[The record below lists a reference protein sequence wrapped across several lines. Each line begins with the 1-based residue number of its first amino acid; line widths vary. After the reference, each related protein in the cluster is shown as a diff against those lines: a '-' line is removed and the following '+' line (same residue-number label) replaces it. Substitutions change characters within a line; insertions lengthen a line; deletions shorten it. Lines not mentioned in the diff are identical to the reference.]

1 MSREHWPLGMELK
14 ARRKAKGWS
23 QRQLAKTAGIGRTAV
38 QYWEGA
44 FQIDPKG
51 WAVCR
56 MAEALGWELP
66 HLPHRYARTGDRV
79 INGWARM
86 EADVA
91 ARIAAGQAR
100 EAERAARRRVV
111 CGAKTRKGT
120 PCRMKSEPG
129 KRRCKFHGGKS
140 MGARTPEGIER
151 IREAQRRRWA
161 KVRAQKQ
168 QDDSPAVNPDLS
180 ETPNARA

>member
-1 MSREHWPLGMELK
+1 MNRDHWPLGMDLK

-23 QRQLAKTAGIGRTAV
+23 QRQLAKAAGIGRTAV

-44 FQIDPKG
+44 FQIDPNG

-56 MAEALGWELP
+56 MAEALGWEYP
-66 HLPHRYARTGDRV
+66 HFPHRYARTGDRV
-79 INGWARM
+79 IDGWARM

-91 ARIAAGQAR
+91 ARIAAAQAR
-100 EAERAARRRVV
+100 EAASAATRRVV

-140 MGARTPEGIER
+140 TGARTPEGIDR

-161 KVRAQKQ
+161 KVRAHREEQVSQ
-168 QDDSPAVNPDLS
+168 TN
-180 ETPNARA
+180 R